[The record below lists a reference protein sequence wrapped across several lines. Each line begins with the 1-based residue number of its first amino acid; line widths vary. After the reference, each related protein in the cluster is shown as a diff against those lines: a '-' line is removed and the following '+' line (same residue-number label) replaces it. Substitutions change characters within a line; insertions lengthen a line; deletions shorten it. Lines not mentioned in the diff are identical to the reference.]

1 MNNPFF
7 KSFIISLL
15 TIAIGFIIF
24 TSIAII
30 ATDYVDKVISE
41 ISMEQM
47 DINSNSVSEI
57 HLMNH
62 IKNCIS
68 YVYLFEIVLCVV
80 MIAHKIYI
88 FRKNLDNFYK

>member
-15 TIAIGFIIF
+15 TIAIGFTIF
-24 TSIAII
+24 TSITII

-62 IKNCIS
+62 VKNCIS
-68 YVYLFEIVLCVV
+68 YIYSFGIILCAAMIV
-80 MIAHKIYI
+80 HKIYI
-88 FRKNLDNFYK
+88 FRKNLNNFYN

>member
-15 TIAIGFIIF
+15 TIAISFTIF
-24 TSIAII
+24 TSITII

-47 DINSNSVSEI
+47 DINSNGVSEI

-62 IKNCIS
+62 IKNYIS
-68 YVYLFEIVLCVV
+68 YIYLFGIVLCVV
-80 MIAHKIYI
+80 MIVHKIYI
-88 FRKNLDNFYK
+88 FRKNLNNFYN